1 MASASS
7 NADNGIR
14 LILEEIRDLKR
25 EAAEDRKLAA
35 EDRKQAALDR
45 KQWSEDRRRS
55 DERLARIEGKLDKSL
70 AAVAGALKNLTVIT
84 GRLLE
89 ASKENSALLKAN
101 TAMLREV
108 RDSVRSPRRNGHGG
122 NGKH

>member
-1 MASASS
+1 MGNGAH
-7 NADNGIR
+7 NMDNGIR

-35 EDRKQAALDR
+35 ADR
-45 KQWSEDRRRS
+45 KQWTEDRRRS

-70 AAVAGALKNLTVIT
+70 AAVAGAIQNLTIIT
-84 GRLLE
+84 GHLLE
-89 ASKENSALLKAN
+89 ASKANSALLKAN

-108 RDSVRSPRRNGHGG
+108 RDAVRSPRRNGHGG